1 VVPFILGL
9 AIALTLVPAQTYPP
23 DPPCGIAD
31 CGRDGDGVYVGMTR
45 EETSG
50 LGSSWPPGSS
60 SDSPNRWY
68 EYVAVIDCT
77 GNSPE
82 DPDGRNCNWATNYCE
97 TNVPDS
103 SGPYSRIHRREADDS
118 GPLGPWYHVGFTCYT
133 DMVPARSGEEAEL
146 TMAMILEQFHR
157 TEFALPTME
166 LQPPDGRALVNK
178 PVYFELVWP
187 EEGFEPTEIDTTTII
202 GHEVRI
208 RPTLQEAT
216 YHFGD
221 GTSYGPTT
229 SLGGPHPDGD
239 VTREYES
246 TGSLEPYITVVYGGE
261 VSVDGGAWTTIPGTV
276 TIEGPAT
283 PLEVLSSRNR
293 LYND

>member
-1 VVPFILGL
+1 MLALVV
-9 AIALTLVPAQTYPP
+9 TLLMAPLSLQD
-23 DPPCGIAD
+23 DPPPCDFWRVTD
-31 CGRDGDGVYVGMTR
+31 CAKGTVVGMTK
-45 EETSG
+45 EEVQKLSQSWPE
-50 LGSSWPPGSS
+50 GSSPASP
-60 SDSPNRWY
+60 DSWY
-68 EYVAVIDCT
+68 EYVAVIDCP
-77 GNSPE
+77 GNTPA
-82 DPDGRNCNWATNYCE
+82 DPDGRHCGWANDFCE
-97 TNVPDS
+97 DNVPDS
-103 SGPYSRIHRREADDS
+103 SGPRSSIHRREVDS
-118 GPLGPWYHVGFTCYT
+118 TGEQSPWLHVGYTCYT

-157 TEFALPTME
+157 TQFALPSMG
-166 LQPPDGRALVNK
+166 LQPPDGRALVNM

-187 EEGFEPTEIDTTTII
+187 EEGFEPTEVDTTTII

-246 TGSLEPYITVVYGGE
+246 TGALEPYITVVYGGE

-276 TIEGPAT
+276 TVDGPAT

>member
-1 VVPFILGL
+1 MLALLLGL
-9 AIALTLVPAQTYPP
+9 LIIPAQT
-23 DPPCGIAD
+23 DPIEPCPIIQLKD
-31 CGRDGDGVYVGMTR
+31 CGNAGGGSYVGLTA
-45 EETSG
+45 EEVSRLKDTWPSG
-50 LGSSWPPGSS
+50 SNH
-60 SDSPNRWY
+60 DSPNSWY
-68 EYVAVIDCT
+68 EYVAVIDCP
-77 GNSPE
+77 GNSPS
-82 DPDGRNCNWATNYCE
+82 DPDGRHCNWATNYCE
-97 TNVPDS
+97 ANVPDS
-103 SGPYSRIHRREADDS
+103 SGPYSRIYRREVSDTDT
-118 GPLGPWYHVGFTCYT
+118 GIWLHVDFTCYT
-133 DMVPARSGEEAEL
+133 DMVPARSGEDAEL

-157 TEFALPTME
+157 TQFALPSVE
-166 LQPPDGRALVNK
+166 LQPPDGRALVNM

-187 EEGFEPTEIDTTTII
+187 EEGFEPTEVDTTTII

-246 TGSLEPYITVVYGGE
+246 TGALAPYISVVYGGE

-276 TIEGPAT
+276 TVDGPAT